1 MKYLI
6 ILFGLTAGLFAFSDS
21 LQSFSADFEQNI
33 TDEHNKT
40 ITYSGHVWA
49 QRPDMALWSY
59 QKPVEKHVYVN
70 ARNVTVLE
78 PDLEQAIVKKIAN
91 DIDLFAIVTDA
102 KPVGDGRYEALYES
116 QAFTITLR
124 EGVIDK
130 IEYKDPFENLVTLQ
144 FSAQEQNKEIAEE
157 RFRVKIPADYDI
169 IRD

>member
-6 ILFGLTAGLFAFSDS
+6 VLFGLTAGLFAFSDS

-59 QKPVEKHVYVN
+59 QKPVEKHVYIN
-70 ARNVTVLE
+70 AKNVTILE

-91 DIDLFAIVTDA
+91 DIDLFAIITDA
-102 KPVGDGRYEALYES
+102 KPVGDERYEAFYDS
-116 QAFTITLR
+116 QAFHITLR
-124 EGVIDK
+124 EGIIDK

-144 FSAQEQNKEIAEE
+144 FSAQEQNKGIDHGL
-157 RFRVKIPADYDI
+157 FKVKIPSDFDV